1 MEAFETVPET
11 LRAEFVKSFG
21 EDIPTN
27 VPSLMRMAADARCGG
42 VCGRRAGWRWAVTR
56 RSVLESCN
64 ATPYIQD
71 VCSFSPRASFDVYVC
86 PRNISFP
93 YS

>member
-1 MEAFETVPET
+1 MEVFKTVPET

-42 VCGRRAGWRWAVTR
+42 GCGRRAGWRWAVT
-56 RSVLESCN
+56 
-64 ATPYIQD
+64 
-71 VCSFSPRASFDVYVC
+71 
-86 PRNISFP
+86 
-93 YS
+93 